1 MLCSLIK
8 PIIQYEEVTTIDLL
22 DKNTSFEV
30 YEHVLLGID
39 VELCIGNIN
48 NVNKVHN
55 VLYCPVYL
63 VKTNNNVS
71 KIGIIEFTPIQMSY
85 IFDDDNNM
93 DLDNVTILLYSFVTP
108 QYINSI
114 IGNEPETNSTKI
126 VIPQQQPSPPSQPS
140 PTSQTLEIPTISKQP
155 QILTQQIE
163 TNNSTE
169 SRSATTNTPTT
180 TTTKKKASLNITEI
194 NEIKLNV
201 NDGISKKSRKNRK

>member
-114 IGNEPETNSTKI
+114 IGNESETNSTKI
-126 VIPQQQPSPPSQPS
+126 VIPQQQPSPP
-140 PTSQTLEIPTISKQP
+140 SQTLEIPTISKQP

-169 SRSATTNTPTT
+169 SRSATATA

-201 NDGISKKSRKNRK
+201 NGISKKSRKNRK